1 MNNIKD
7 KNDNLIG
14 RISGDRIEDQ
24 KGLTVGWIS
33 ADRVKDQTGQTV
45 GWINKAE
52 DSIGGSALLHLLV
65 KK

>member
-7 KNDNLIG
+7 KNDNTIG

-24 KGLTVGWIS
+24 TGLTVGWINE
-33 ADRVKDQTGQTV
+33 DRIKDQNDQTI

-52 DSIGGSALLHLLV
+52 DSLGGSALLNLLV